1 MFETWYTVKWIYK
14 DKGGNYS
21 TPRRNYDTE
30 EDANKKIFELSNT
43 KGVEDIWKTTHEHWK
58 IRG

>member
-1 MFETWYTVKWIYK
+1 MFKKWYTVEWTYK
-14 DKGGNYS
+14 DEDDNYR

-30 EDANKKIFELSNT
+30 EEANKKILELSNT
-43 KGVEDIWKTTHEHWK
+43 NGVEDIWKTTHEHWK